1 MNDHLTPADAALYQ
15 AIHNTPDQ
23 VMVQRA
29 AEPAE
34 PPTLNDIERRA
45 KFFAIA
51 REDLSA
57 MITALNDG
65 IQALQREAMPDIK
78 RAIARASEHQVKLDA
93 LLQQC
98 PNLFIKPRTT
108 IFHGIK
114 LGYQKTKDGLEYDP
128 EMVIQQV
135 KEKLPE
141 KASGLI
147 RTKEELVP
155 EALKL
160 LTADERKAVGIT
172 DVEGKDKVVI
182 TPTDSAIDKA
192 VTALLKAAVGENEA
206 KVEG

>member
-1 MNDHLTPADAALYQ
+1 MNDLNPTAGEAVAE
-15 AIHNTPDQ
+15 A
-23 VMVQRA
+23 VAVA
-29 AEPAE
+29 AEPID
-34 PPTLNDIERRA
+34 PPTLKDIERRA

-57 MITALNDG
+57 LITALNDG
-65 IQALQREAMPDIK
+65 IQALQREAMPEIK

-114 LGYQKTKDGLEYDP
+114 LGYQKTKDSLEYDA
-128 EMVIQQV
+128 EMVIEQV

-147 RTKEELVP
+147 RIKEELVP

-182 TPTDSAIDKA
+182 SPTDSAIDKA